1 MSLLILHLWGLIKF
15 ESADQYQAHACLGL
29 LKNKPQINADER
41 RFIASDS
48 EAIIMTSKN
57 KGFEKYGTADNR
69 RRKQVE

>member
-1 MSLLILHLWGLIKF
+1 MSLLILHLWGLINF
-15 ESADQYQAHACLGL
+15 ESSDQYQAHACLGL